1 MNKKI
6 ESFTGLRFI
15 MIMLIVIIHLDGI
28 IQYLGEF
35 GEIHHRIFSETYMMA
50 VDFFFILSGFGMMYG
65 NLLKIKDEEL
75 SIPSITDG
83 LKYAIN
89 HIKKIYPTYIATILF
104 GLIIVVVKE
113 LIANTVSIKFCIKQI
128 IQLIINISL
137 LQSAT
142 AMTFFTHAYNGAA
155 WFLSS
160 LFCIYL
166 VSPFFIVLFRKISR
180 SLKSDLLF
188 MCLNIFLIIVL
199 SGLFT
204 IIENKC
210 QQING
215 IPEIN
220 GLVYSSPYRRLFYVL
235 LGMNIA
241 MFFSRL
247 KERIDISKRI
257 ATILEIIISLLAIV
271 HYFILRIYIK
281 NYSYCMIIDMV
292 ILILFFIIFA
302 FDKGIYHS
310 NLKIDYSFITHYF
323 DQITDKLNE
332 IMIYGVYLIGKKSGK
347 KYYGTIYQLMQI
359 MNKVLGPKITINRF
373 KGLGEMNIED
383 LRETVTNPTTRTLT
397 KVTIDDAAKAARSV
411 EIFMSDANIKLK
423 RLYYS
428 GTIDFD

>member
-89 HIKKIYPTYIATILF
+89 HIKKISPTYLATILF

-302 FDKGIYHS
+302 FDKGIISDLLGKPFMQTLGNMAMYIFLIHFVLIQHFYTVI
-310 NLKIDYSFITHYF
+310 NEKWGWNFIS
-323 DQITDKLNE
+323 
-332 IMIYGVYLIGKKSGK
+332 VY
-347 KYYGTIYQLMQI
+347 
-359 MNKVLGPKITINRF
+359 V
-373 KGLGEMNIED
+373 
-383 LRETVTNPTTRTLT
+383 
-397 KVTIDDAAKAARSV
+397 
-411 EIFMSDANIKLK
+411 
-423 RLYYS
+423 YS
-428 GTIDFD
+428 GIVLLVTFSISWILYKKPFMKRGEK